1 VPDSSSRTAVIELVK
16 ARGYL
21 RLPEPVQL
29 ASGDLSQDFVDV
41 KKALAHGA
49 DLQTACAAMVEA
61 LRDAGIDYD
70 AVGGMTMGADQ
81 FSHVIAV
88 LARCRWFTVRKAVKG
103 RGTNRRIEGAQVG
116 GGDRVVLVDDV
127 VTKAT
132 SIRDAFDV
140 ISQTGATVV
149 AAMTLVDRGDAAQ
162 PWFEAQ
168 AVPYLALVTYRDLGI
183 EPVGG
188 GLVNA

>member
-1 VPDSSSRTAVIELVK
+1 MVALVK
-16 ARGYL
+16 DRGHL

-29 ASGDLSQDFVDV
+29 ASGDMSRDFVDV
-41 KKALAHGA
+41 KKALENGA
-49 DLQTACAAMVEA
+49 DLETACRAMVEA
-61 LRDAGIDYD
+61 LGDAGIEFD

-88 LARCRWFTVRKAVKG
+88 LQRSRWFTVRKAAKG
-103 RGTNRRIEGAQVG
+103 RGTNRRVEGAQVG
-116 GGDRVVLVDDV
+116 EGDRVVLVDDV

-132 SIRDAFDV
+132 SIRDAFEV
-140 ISQTGATVV
+140 VRQTGATVV
-149 AAMTLVDRGDAAQ
+149 AAVTLVDRGDAAK

-168 AVPYLALVTYRDLGI
+168 GVPYLAIVTYRDLGI